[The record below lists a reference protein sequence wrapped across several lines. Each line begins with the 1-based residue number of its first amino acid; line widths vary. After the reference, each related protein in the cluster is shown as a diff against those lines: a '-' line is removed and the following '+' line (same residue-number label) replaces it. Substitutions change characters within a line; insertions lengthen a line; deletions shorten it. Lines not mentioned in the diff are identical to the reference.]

1 MLKYSGEL
9 DLVFQALGDPTRR
22 ELVDR
27 LAQGPA
33 SVSELAAPLP
43 ISMPAVLQHLR
54 ALEGCGLV
62 RSEKVGRV
70 RTCHLELKMLNT
82 AQTWIQARKAM
93 WERRLDRLDAFL
105 ATLPPEQAA
114 TEPIGEPTDTE
125 QPDTTDR
132 GEQP

>member
-22 ELVDR
+22 ALVDQ
-27 LAQGPA
+27 LTHGPA

-54 ALEGCGLV
+54 ALEDSGLI

-70 RTCHLELKMLNT
+70 RTCHLEPKMLNS
-82 AQTWIQARKAM
+82 AQTWIEARKAM
-93 WERRLDRLDAFL
+93 WQRRLDRLDALL
-105 ATLPPEQAA
+105 ASLPPEDPPSEKA
-114 TEPIGEPTDTE
+114 EGKK
-125 QPDTTDR
+125 
-132 GEQP
+132 

>member
-22 ELVDR
+22 ALVDQ
-27 LAQGPA
+27 LAHGPA

-43 ISMPAVLQHLR
+43 ISMPAVLQHLH
-54 ALEGCGLV
+54 ALEDSGLI

-70 RTCHLELKMLNT
+70 RTCHLEPKMLNS
-82 AQTWIQARKAM
+82 AQTWIEARKAM

-105 ATLPPEQAA
+105 AALPPE
-114 TEPIGEPTDTE
+114 EPPTTK
-125 QPDTTDR
+125 PGRKT
-132 GEQP
+132 

>member
-9 DLVFQALGDPTRR
+9 DLVFQALSDPTRR

-27 LAQGPA
+27 LARGPA

-43 ISMPAVLQHLR
+43 ISLPAVHQHLQV
-54 ALEGCGLV
+54 LQDCGLV

-82 AQTWIQARKAM
+82 AETWIQARKAM

-105 ATLPPEQAA
+105 ASLPPEQSERA
-114 TEPIGEPTDTE
+114 E
-125 QPDTTDR
+125 QNDQDER
-132 GEQP
+132 KSQSAQGVQQ

>member
-1 MLKYSGEL
+1 MLKYCGEL

-54 ALEGCGLV
+54 ALEDCGLV

-82 AQTWIQARKAM
+82 AQTWISARKAM

-105 ATLPPEQAA
+105 ATLPPEPTGESTI
-114 TEPIGEPTDTE
+114 TEPS
-125 QPDTTDR
+125 TTSSADKPR
-132 GEQP
+132 GEQR

>member
-9 DLVFQALGDPTRR
+9 DLVFQALSDPTRR
-22 ELVDR
+22 ALVDR
-27 LAQGPA
+27 LAGGPA
-33 SVSELAAPLP
+33 SVTELAAPLP
-43 ISMPAVLQHLR
+43 ISLPAVHQHLQV
-54 ALEGCGLV
+54 LQDCGLV

-105 ATLPPEQAA
+105 ATLPPES
-114 TEPIGEPTDTE
+114 TDSQ
-125 QPDTTDR
+125 QPDPSEGDP
-132 GEQP
+132 E

>member
-1 MLKYSGEL
+1 MLKYVGEL

-22 ELVDR
+22 ALVDH
-27 LAQGPA
+27 LTHGPA

-54 ALEGCGLV
+54 ALEVSGLI

-70 RTCHLELKMLNT
+70 RTCHLEPKMLNS

-93 WERRLDRLDAFL
+93 WERRLDRLDAL
-105 ATLPPEQAA
+105 LTALPPE
-114 TEPIGEPTDTE
+114 EPPTKHPE
-125 QPDTTDR
+125 
-132 GEQP
+132 GNKI

>member
-54 ALEGCGLV
+54 ALEDCGLV

-82 AQTWIQARKAM
+82 AQTWISARKAM

-105 ATLPPEQAA
+105 ATLPPEPTSETTT
-114 TEPIGEPTDTE
+114 TENK
-125 QPDTTDR
+125 
-132 GEQP
+132 GEQR

>member
-1 MLKYSGEL
+1 MLKHFGEL

-54 ALEGCGLV
+54 ALEDCGLV

-70 RTCHLELKMLNT
+70 RTCHLEPKMLNT
-82 AQTWIQARKAM
+82 AETWIQARKAI
-93 WERRLDRLDAFL
+93 WERRLDRLAAFL
-105 ATLPPEQAA
+105 ATLPPEPEA
-114 TEPIGEPTDTE
+114 TEPTGEPKGTE
-125 QPDTTDR
+125 PADTTHR
-132 GEQP
+132 GES